1 MAAMAK
7 SQKSNRTNIG
17 PAYER
22 SGVRVGTPSHTLLS
36 LGINLKIVRENN
48 VRDRNEQIANRNC
61 HECI

>member
-22 SGVRVGTPSHTLLS
+22 SGVQGGDTKSHATELR
-36 LGINLKIVRENN
+36 NQLKDRSRE
-48 VRDRNEQIANRNC
+48 
-61 HECI
+61 